1 MQLKLF
7 PYADVSTGH
16 ITQEDAQRLDEDARA
31 TDERRPRCVRRIDE
45 TARLIVF
52 ADDAGFFVHTAVAEE
67 LDELAALATRD
78 SASLLTLLQMAQEQ
92 QAVFLRLDR
101 DGRLSPDLPVYQW

>member
-16 ITQEDAQRLDEDARA
+16 VTKEDAQRLDEDATA
-31 TDERRPRCVRRIDE
+31 TDERRPACVRRIDE
-45 TARLIVF
+45 TPRLIVF
-52 ADDAGFFVHTAVAEE
+52 AYDAGFFIHAAVAEE
-67 LDELAALATRD
+67 VDEQALLATRY
-78 SASLLTLLQMAQEQ
+78 SASLLTLLQMAHEQ

-101 DGRLSPDLPVYQW
+101 DGTLYPDLPVYHW